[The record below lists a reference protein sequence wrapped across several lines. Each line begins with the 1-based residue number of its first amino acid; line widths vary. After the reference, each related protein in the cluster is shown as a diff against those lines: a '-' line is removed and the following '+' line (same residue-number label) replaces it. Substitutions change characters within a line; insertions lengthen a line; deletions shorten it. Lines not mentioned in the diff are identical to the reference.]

1 MYNPDGGGGGG
12 GYSFREEDDYEIQ
25 KRVKLILRGRYII
38 KPLNM
43 NLGRLTKLGWQREGG
58 KYKGG

>member
-25 KRVKLILRGRYII
+25 KRVKLILRGRDII
-38 KPLNM
+38 KTLNM
-43 NLGRLTKLGWQREGG
+43 NLGRLTKLGWQREEG